1 MPQRARLYIDWSPME
16 ALSSHRRLS
25 PSGKELAT
33 ASCHIEGVTYTGAAF
48 PYVEAGGIWPGT
60 AWTLLDWGDVFDIW

>member
-1 MPQRARLYIDWSPME
+1 ME
-16 ALSSHRRLS
+16 VLSSHLRFN

-48 PYVEAGGIWPGT
+48 PYVDAGGI
-60 AWTLLDWGDVFDIW
+60 